1 MANPE
6 NEQNTENKGTQA
18 PASGIAALAARE
30 GEIIT
35 KAEGEAADAAA
46 AAAKS
51 EGPGYVAPVVEQVG
65 AAPAPTETPA
75 EVKEEPAAPAPGP
88 TAVTETPNDEANLEP
103 APAKVSAQNM
113 VTANGSAVTNIMV
126 KRLEKHIRHLRGEL
140 GFANLKE
147 QHEEQVTFMETIG
160 SSTTLEYDD
169 FKLVTDTLLRV
180 IIDNKDLF
188 KSGDALRFIN
198 GLAGK
203 YPQEHINR
211 YEHYINFLTK
221 VAVNWSSRHRLKSST
236 DIAIVIKDMKNVGK
250 QNVTK
255 YFNALVA
262 AK

>member
-1 MANPE
+1 MST
-6 NEQNTENKGTQA
+6 TENQTAA
-18 PASGIAALAARE
+18 PTGMAALAAIE

-35 KAEGEAADAAA
+35 KSETEAALAAA
-46 AAAKS
+46 AAA
-51 EGPGYVAPVVEQVG
+51 EQQGAEYVAPVVEQVG
-65 AAPAPTETPA
+65 ETTAAPA
-75 EVKEEPAAPAPGP
+75 EPEAPVEPVAPAPGP
-88 TAVTETPNDEANLEP
+88 AAVTEAPNDEASLEVP
-103 APAKVSAQNM
+103 SAKVPASDM
-113 VTANGSAVTNIMV
+113 TTANGTAVTNIMV

-140 GFANLKE
+140 GFASTKE

-160 SSTTLEYDD
+160 SSTTLPYEE

-180 IIDNKDLF
+180 IVDNKELF

-203 YPQEHINR
+203 YPQEYINR

-236 DIAIVIKDMKNVGK
+236 DIAIVIKDMKNAGK